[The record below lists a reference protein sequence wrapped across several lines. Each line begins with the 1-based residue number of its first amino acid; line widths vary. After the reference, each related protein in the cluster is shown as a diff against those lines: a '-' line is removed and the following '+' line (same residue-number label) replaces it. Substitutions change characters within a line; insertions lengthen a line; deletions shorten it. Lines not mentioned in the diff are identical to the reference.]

1 MFDTLT
7 ATLASG
13 LRFGAGAA
21 VAGAGAR
28 PERTL
33 ELYEFEACPFC
44 KRVREACSMLDLSVL
59 VRPCPK
65 QGKRYRPWVTET
77 GGRAQFPFL
86 VDPNDP
92 EKSEGFYES
101 DAILQ
106 HLFARYGSGRIP
118 RSLSLP
124 LLPLLTAQLG
134 AALRLPRGISSTPS
148 TPPEKPLE
156 LYGYEADPGSRQV
169 RETLC
174 ELELPYLLH
183 NVASG
188 SPRRQ
193 ELRTRAGALHIPYLL
208 DPNQSEELSDPAK
221 ICRYLVETYSDPP

>member
-1 MFDTLT
+1 M
-7 ATLASG
+7 
-13 LRFGAGAA
+13 
-21 VAGAGAR
+21 
-28 PERTL
+28 L

-65 QGKRYRPWVTET
+65 QGTRYRPWVIET

-92 EKSEGFYES
+92 ERSGGFYES
-101 DAILQ
+101 GEILQ
-106 HLFARYGSGRIP
+106 HLFTRYGSGKIP
-118 RSLSLP
+118 PSLTLP
-124 LLPLLTAQLG
+124 LLPLLTAQFG

-148 TPPEKPLE
+148 TPAEKPLE

-183 NVASG
+183 NIASG

-208 DPNQSEELSDPAK
+208 DPNQAQELSDPKA
-221 ICRYLVETYSDPP
+221 ICRYLVKTYSLLP